1 MLPLGATS
9 QLVDCHLSL
18 LFLQID
24 GFQNVFWHVRAAC
37 VVACF
42 GSFLFPISFHFLCF
56 CFCHWHWGKKVIFL
70 YFKHPLSDKAAQ
82 QALQVLC
89 RYNSN
94 MQIPR
99 IIWGSSHLRVA
110 SAYNSV
116 NLFSGIWFHTQLTM
130 HNSMKWIRR
139 E

>member
-18 LFLQID
+18 VFLQID

-37 VVACF
+37 VVASF
-42 GSFLFPISFHFLCF
+42 GSFALTPLFISFVSAFVS
-56 CFCHWHWGKKVIFL
+56 GIEVKKSSFFTLNI
-70 YFKHPLSDKAAQ
+70 LSQIKLRNRHCKSFAG
-82 QALQVLC
+82 
-89 RYNSN
+89 YNSN
-94 MQIPR
+94 MQMLR

-110 SAYNSV
+110 SAHNSV

-130 HNSMKWIRR
+130 HNSM
-139 E
+139 